1 MTQKFE
7 RVPLYEEVWKEP
19 ITRLAKKYNLSDNGL
34 RKICDTLNIPL
45 PERGHWARIAA
56 GHQIPIPP
64 LSEGPTQSTYF
75 SVRAPY
81 TSPDKSDE
89 DDLWLRERTAFE
101 TSLANR
107 INVNLEPAQWHPLIR
122 ELRSRVEAE
131 VKKLERS
138 RRADEAS
145 ERRIKKGWSP
155 TVNMDGY
162 DWRSF
167 VHSGQLLLNSHRAC
181 AFRASIANR
190 QRGLAIANTFFF
202 ESEARGYSVTF
213 SAKDGRYKIEG
224 HGGRVDLRISE
235 KLLTKTRKVRRYD
248 GKLEDEKYREPS
260 ECLGLYLEIGYFSGA
275 QFSDAPGAVLQD
287 QLNRVFIALSKL
299 VVRCRVR
306 TRKEEI
312 DRIERQRLEEE
323 AAARRK
329 VAEEERQRIAA
340 ERARRRALYR
350 ETARWSKA
358 VEVRRYIEHLSSI
371 STGCATS
378 PDFDQWRSWAKDQA
392 DRLDPSRERLTGD
405 FMEIPSKPGRSLGR
419 LDEID

>member
-1 MTQKFE
+1 MSQKFE

-64 LSEGPTQSTYF
+64 LPKGATQSAYF

-81 TSPDKSDE
+81 TSPEKSDE

-101 TSLANR
+101 TSSANR
-107 INVNLEPAQWHPLIR
+107 IAVSLDPSHWHPLVR
-122 ELRSRVEAE
+122 ELRTRVEAE

-138 RRADEAS
+138 QRADEAS

-155 TVNMDGY
+155 TINMDSY

-181 AFRASIANR
+181 AFRASIPNR
-190 QRGLAIANTFFF
+190 QRALAIANTFFF

-224 HGGRVDLRISE
+224 HGGSVDLRISE

-306 TRKEEI
+306 TRKE
-312 DRIERQRLEEE
+312 DLDKMERQRLEEV

-329 VAEEERQRIAA
+329 LAEEERQRIAA
-340 ERARRRALYR
+340 ERERCRALYR

-358 VEVRRYIEHLSSI
+358 SEIRRYVDHISSV
-371 STGCATS
+371 S
-378 PDFDQWRSWAKDQA
+378 PGSPKPRDFDQWKSWAIAQA
-392 DRLDPSRERLTGD
+392 DRLDPSH
-405 FMEIPSKPGRSLGR
+405 GR
-419 LDEID
+419 LSVASAEPHGKPLGSHDVTDEID